1 MFASHDTN
9 TCCSTARIRRLGI
22 RNLQSDDYVMVFA
35 VIWYTILC
43 VALNSV
49 ASGGGSNLMTDE
61 DKANLTPEIYEERV
75 KGSKWVFVSEHAFVL
90 AIWAMKACMLIIYS
104 RITYVPPQI
113 LYRLLSPI

>member
-1 MFASHDTN
+1 
-9 TCCSTARIRRLGI
+9 
-22 RNLQSDDYVMVFA
+22 MVFA

-61 DKANLTPEIYEERV
+61 DIANLTPEIYEERV

-104 RITYVPPQI
+104 RITYVPHSCTGSCKI
-113 LYRLLSPI
+113 WYLTLALERDYLKGNGSTT